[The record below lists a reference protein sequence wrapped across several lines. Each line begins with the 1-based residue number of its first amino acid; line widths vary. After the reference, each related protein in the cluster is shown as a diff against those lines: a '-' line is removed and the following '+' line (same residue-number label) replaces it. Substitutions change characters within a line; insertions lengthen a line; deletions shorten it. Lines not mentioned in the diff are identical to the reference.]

1 MAKRKRKKTPM
12 PHWPIAVVIV
22 IAIGAALWFGRAHL
36 GKLQLPT
43 IANAP
48 AGVLSVD
55 AAHVDSANDGRR
67 VRVTGMLTA
76 DGPARDAQ
84 VGISANAALLLRH
97 VEMFAWREHCSGAA
111 CSYDTGWGVPAD
123 SRKFREPKGHENPPA
138 PFASAQF
145 VAPGLKLGAFG
156 IDPDLLT
163 AQRAPQ
169 AYPVTDAGLA
179 PNMAASFSAD
189 NGVLYAGGD
198 PAHPQVGMLRVNYR
212 VVQLGAAALEGVQRG
227 TLIKAN

>member
-12 PHWPIAVVIV
+12 PRWPIAIVIV

-36 GKLQLPT
+36 AKLQLPT
-43 IANAP
+43 IGSAP
-48 AGVLSVD
+48 AGVLAVD
-55 AAHVDSANDGRR
+55 AAHVDAANDDRR
-67 VRVTGMLTA
+67 VRVTGMLIA

-84 VGISANAALLLRH
+84 LGIGANAALLLRH

-111 CSYDTGWGVPAD
+111 CGYDTGWGVAAD
-123 SRKFREPKGHENPPA
+123 SHKFREPKGHENPLA

-156 IDPDLLT
+156 IDPGLLT

-169 AYPVTDAGLA
+169 AYPVTDTGLA
-179 PNMAASFSAD
+179 PNMAASFCAD

-198 PAHPQVGMLRVNYR
+198 PAHPQVGMLRVSFR
-212 VVQLGAAALEGVQRG
+212 VVPLGAATLEGVQRG
-227 TLIKAN
+227 ALIRSN